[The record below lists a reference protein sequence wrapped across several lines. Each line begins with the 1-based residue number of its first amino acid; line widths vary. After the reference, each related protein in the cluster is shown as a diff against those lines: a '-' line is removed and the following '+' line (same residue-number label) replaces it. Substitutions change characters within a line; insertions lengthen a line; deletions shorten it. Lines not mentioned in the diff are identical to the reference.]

1 MLGGV
6 SMNKQE
12 VKSRLEKI
20 LGKLFENGRH
30 VVIYLT
36 IYDFVMINLS
46 YLAALWIRFDCRF
59 GTIPA

>member
-20 LGKLFENGRH
+20 LGKLFEK
-30 VVIYLT
+30 
-36 IYDFVMINLS
+36 
-46 YLAALWIRFDCRF
+46 LAKDYEKEFFSRDMDDEGLGSFW
-59 GTIPA
+59 